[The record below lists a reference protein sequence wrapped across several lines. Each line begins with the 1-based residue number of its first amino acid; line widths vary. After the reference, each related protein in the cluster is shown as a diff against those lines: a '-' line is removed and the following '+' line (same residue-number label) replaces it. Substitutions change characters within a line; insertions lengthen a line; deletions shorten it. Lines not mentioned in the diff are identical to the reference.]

1 MILKL
6 KNIEWDTDN
15 LRILETLPEEQ
26 EWSLHYH
33 DDITDFDVVEEQSQ
47 LRIGDVEQLVMNFKR
62 SIEEKFHNDIEDFD
76 IQLSW

>member
-1 MILKL
+1 MNLKL
-6 KNIEWDTDN
+6 KNIKWETDN

-26 EWSLHYH
+26 EWYLHEY
-33 DDITDFDVVEEQSQ
+33 DITDFDGVEEQSQ

>member
-6 KNIEWDTDN
+6 KNIEWETDN
-15 LRILETLPEEQ
+15 LRILESLPEEQ
-26 EWSLHYH
+26 EWNLHEY
-33 DDITDFDVVEEQSQ
+33 DITDFDGVEEQSQ

-62 SIEEKFHNDIEDFD
+62 SIEEKFNNDIEDFD

>member
-26 EWSLHYH
+26 EWNLLDY
-33 DDITDFDVVEEQSQ
+33 DITDFDGVEEHTQ

-62 SIEEKFHNDIEDFD
+62 SLEEKFHNVLDDFD
-76 IQLSW
+76 ILLSW

>member
-1 MILKL
+1 MNLKL
-6 KNIEWDTDN
+6 KNIKWETDN

-26 EWSLHYH
+26 EWYLHEY
-33 DDITDFDVVEEQSQ
+33 DITDFDGVEEQSQ

-62 SIEEKFHNDIEDFD
+62 SIEEKFHNYIEDFD

>member
-6 KNIEWDTDN
+6 KNIEWETDT
-15 LRILETLPEEQ
+15 LRILESLPEEQ
-26 EWSLHYH
+26 EWNLHEY
-33 DDITDFDVVEEQSQ
+33 DITDFDGVEEQSQ

>member
-15 LRILETLPEEQ
+15 QRILDTLPETQ
-26 EWSLHYH
+26 EWNLHEY
-33 DDITDFDVVEEQSQ
+33 DITDFDGVEEQSQ
-47 LRIGDVEQLVMNFKR
+47 LRIGGVEQMVRSFKER
-62 SIEEKFHNDIEDFD
+62 IEEEFHNDIEDFD

>member
-6 KNIEWDTDN
+6 KNIECETDN
-15 LRILETLPEEQ
+15 LRILESLPEEQ
-26 EWSLHYH
+26 EWNLHEY
-33 DDITDFDVVEEQSQ
+33 DISDFDGVEEQSQ

>member
-1 MILKL
+1 MNLKL
-6 KNIEWDTDN
+6 KNIKWETDN

-26 EWSLHYH
+26 EWNLHEY
-33 DDITDFDVVEEQSQ
+33 DITDFDGVEEQSQ